1 MRRPGE
7 ITRRLAAVVA
17 LLAQAMLILQ
27 IVTLAVWRTE
37 ELVLLAVTLLLIG
50 KAAWW
55 AVFGGP
61 LKRWAGI
68 AIALLAATALAVQV
82 LWEDPATVAR
92 HAAIVLNALIFVA
105 AVGLVRSARGGGSL
119 RPASILPP
127 PAATPKRAVLLWNA
141 RAGTGRFSRGDL
153 EGRGFEVRDA
163 GADIGA
169 AAEQAVREGCEVLAV
184 AGGDGSLSPVA
195 EVALRHDLP
204 LLVIPGGTFNHF
216 ARDLGLDTGQP
227 LEALR
232 ALEGEERRV
241 DVGRVN
247 GRVFLNNVSFGVY
260 ASIVREPGYRAARL
274 ETAQRMLSAGL
285 ARFDLQFRTP
295 EGRPIDGAL
304 LLMAGN
310 NRYDLFG
317 LYDFGERFHLDDG
330 LLDVLALETGGAAWL
345 RWTAKELEVRSGAG
359 KLEAA
364 IDGEPVTVESPA
376 RVSIEPG
383 ALRVLV
389 PFGTPRVREN
399 APAPFTPA
407 AVAELLR
414 AAAGRS

>member
-27 IVTLAVWRTE
+27 VVTLAVWRTE
-37 ELVLLAVTLLLIG
+37 ELVLLAITLLLIG

-55 AVFGGP
+55 SVFGGP

-68 AIALLAATALAVQV
+68 AIALLAAVALAVQV
-82 LWEDPATVAR
+82 LWEDPGTVAR
-92 HAAIVLNALIFVA
+92 HAALLLNGIIFLT

-119 RPASILPP
+119 RPASILT
-127 PAATPKRAVLLWNA
+127 PAAPRRAVLLWNA
-141 RAGTGRFSRGDL
+141 RAGAARFTREQLSGH
-153 EGRGFEVRDA
+153 GFEVRDA

-169 AAEQAVREGCEVLAV
+169 AADEAAREGFEVLAV
-184 AGGDGSLSPVA
+184 AGGDGSLGPVA
-195 EVALRHDLP
+195 AAALRHDLP
-204 LLVIPGGTFNHF
+204 LVVIPGGTFNHF
-216 ARDLGLDTGQP
+216 ARDLGLDVADP
-227 LEALR
+227 LAALR
-232 ALEGEERRV
+232 GLEGEERRV

-274 ETAQRMLSAGL
+274 ETAQRMLGAGL
-285 ARFDLQFRTP
+285 ARFDLEFTTP
-295 EGRPIDGAL
+295 EGRRIEGAL

-345 RWTAKELEVRSGAG
+345 RWTAKEFEVRSKAG
-359 KLEAA
+359 RIEAA
-364 IDGEPVTVESPA
+364 IDGEPVTLESPA

>member
-1 MRRPGE
+1 MGRPGE
-7 ITRRLAAVVA
+7 RTRRLAAVVA
-17 LLAQAMLILQ
+17 LLAQAMLVLQ
-27 IVTLAVWRTE
+27 IVTLAVSRVE
-37 ELVLLAVTLLLIG
+37 ELVLLLVTLALVG

-55 AVFGGP
+55 AIFGGP

-68 AIALLAATALAVQV
+68 TIALLAAVALAVQV
-82 LWEDPATVAR
+82 LWNDPGTVAR
-92 HAAIVLNALIFVA
+92 HAAIVLNGLIFLV
-105 AVGLVRSARGGGSL
+105 AVGLVRSARGGGSV
-119 RPASILPP
+119 RPASIVVPRS
-127 PAATPKRAVLLWNA
+127 ARRAVLFHNA
-141 RAGTGRFSRGDL
+141 RAGTGRFRRTDL
-153 EGRGFEVRDA
+153 EGRGFEVRDS
-163 GADIGA
+163 GSDIGA
-169 AAEQAVREGCEVLAV
+169 AAEQAAREGFEVLAV

-195 EVALRHDLP
+195 AVALRHNLP
-204 LLVIPGGTFNHF
+204 LLVVPGGTFNHF
-216 ARDLGLDTGQP
+216 ARDLGLDLGDP
-227 LEALR
+227 LASL
-232 ALEGEERRV
+232 AGLEGEERRV

-274 ETAQRMLSAGL
+274 ETAQRVLSAGL
-285 ARFDLQFRTP
+285 TRFDLQFRTP
-295 EGRPIDGAL
+295 EGREIDGAL

-345 RWTAKELEVRSGAG
+345 RWTAKELEVRSKSGRID
-359 KLEAA
+359 AA
-364 IDGEPVTVESPA
+364 IDGEPVTFASPA
-376 RVSIEPG
+376 RVAIEPG

-414 AAAGRS
+414 AAAGR